1 MHAGVGGAVKN
12 HTKTAENLADEDFM
26 QGCEE
31 GRWDA
36 KERCDERFRI
46 RGFLISK
53 GEEVKE
59 LSKRIHRD
67 EGFTLI
73 ELMIV
78 ILIIGILVAI
88 AVPVFMA
95 ARGNAEKKSC
105 LANQRNYMSAADI
118 YAAETGDY
126 PSAATLPLGTEG
138 SSGISTGIWPNAY
151 YDGNLDEGTHMPEC
165 TADGT
170 ITNTK
175 GWGTS
180 TRPDT
185 VCANVGG
192 EPAEHGAP

>member
-1 MHAGVGGAVKN
+1 
-12 HTKTAENLADEDFM
+12 M

-95 ARGNAEKKSC
+95 ARGNATTKAC
-105 LANQRNYMSAADI
+105 LANQRNFQSASDI
-118 YAAETGDY
+118 YAAEWEVY
-126 PSAATLPLGTEG
+126 PLGDGTDAG
-138 SSGISTGIWPNAY
+138 DWPAAY
-151 YDGNLDEGTHMPEC
+151 YDGDWSDA
-165 TADGT
+165 ADGPAPDCPGDGAVT
-170 ITNTK
+170 ATYGGVEDRVQTNC
-175 GWGTS
+175 
-180 TRPDT
+180 T
-185 VCANVGG
+185 VH
-192 EPAEHGAP
+192 EAP